1 MYQGRQIHNGC
12 YEFKCCVHSCCYK
25 TIKLYYTA
33 HAYGGSFVDVL
44 YYSFFWKC
52 FFNTWI
58 AINSVI
64 SRYLCSNMDMMTEWV
79 RKRERRSEP
88 DRKRE
93 KKEETGRAKKSA
105 LVSLHKFCFSAFR
118 TNDVSFVSDET
129 ASNQRC
135 FAACTNEAIIVP
147 MSVFKWN
154 KTCATN
160 TWSHKIIHQI
170 KKTKNKIN
178 LNISKRNHQ
187 M

>member
-1 MYQGRQIHNGC
+1 MAVMNSNVVFIVAVIRPLNCIILHMLMVVRLLTFYIIH
-12 YEFKCCVHSCCYK
+12 
-25 TIKLYYTA
+25 
-33 HAYGGSFVDVL
+33 
-44 YYSFFWKC
+44 FFENV
-52 FFNTWI
+52 FLILELPLIALFLVIFAQTWI
-58 AINSVI
+58 WWQSE
-64 SRYLCSNMDMMTEWV
+64 CGKE
-79 RKRERRSEP
+79 RERRSEP